1 MGFGDFAVSM
11 QTRDFITKLVENVVD
26 RVRPSYRYG
35 RVVSVDGVNSKAT
48 VVFTGDTNQVIVS
61 YASHV
66 PVVHSIVRVEGIG
79 TDRYIADI
87 VGGSMSTQPG
97 PVRYTIPAL
106 SGTWTNYS
114 ADGAFHLPG
123 FFKTPEGIVVLT
135 GLHGS
140 GTVNTVMHTLPVGYR
155 PDSIWVFI
163 IANNSTNGYVYI
175 YPDGRILNS
184 GAVGLSW
191 ASLEGIMFPAAGVAT
206 WTDIGSGGSTWASG
220 WSSYHTSD
228 PTFPVAGFWRDSLG
242 RVWIRGLMK
251 QASPSTIAAITPMF
265 TLPFQKQWSSHYPTF
280 AGGGSYGTVI
290 CYSGATAVVQAHVG
304 TNTAYV
310 SCARVTFVDQ
320 NIRGTWTP
328 MPAFQNAWQNYGAGF
343 PNAMYMKFADGIIMS
358 DGLIKSGT
366 LGQVSQPLAPGAL
379 PDTQFQSSIWGSGAM
394 VFIVAANLAE
404 ARTDL
409 VSTSV
414 SGPGAFRLENNGS
427 NVWRSLAGINYLVA
441 G

>member
-35 RVVSVDGVNSKAT
+35 RVVSVDGPNSKAT
-48 VVFTGDTNQVIVS
+48 VVFTGDTNQVIVN

-66 PVVHSIVRVEGIG
+66 PVTHSIVRVEGIG

-87 VGGSMSTQPG
+87 VGGSMSTQPS

-114 ADGAFHLPG
+114 YGTHHLPG
-123 FFKTPEGIVVLT
+123 HFKTSEGIVVLT
-135 GLHGS
+135 GLVGT
-140 GTVNTVMHTLPVGYR
+140 GTVNTVIYTLPVGYR

-163 IANNSTNGYVYI
+163 VKNSGVNGYLYV
-175 YPDGRILNS
+175 YPDGRILSS
-184 GAVGLSW
+184 GGGQTYVSF
-191 ASLEGIMFPAAGVAT
+191 EGIMFPAAGVAT

-228 PTFPVAGFWRDSLG
+228 PTFPVAGFWRDTLG

-251 QASPSTIAAITPMF
+251 QASPSTVGAITAMF

-290 CYSGATAVVQAHVG
+290 CYAGATATMQAHVG

-310 SCARVTFVDQ
+310 SCARATFVDQ
-320 NIRGTWTP
+320 NIRGVWTP
-328 MPAFQNAWQNYGAGF
+328 MPAFMNAWQNYGSGF
-343 PNAMYMKFADGIIMS
+343 PNAMHMKFADGIVMS
-358 DGLIKSGT
+358 DGLISSGT
-366 LGQVSQPLAPGAL
+366 IGQTSQSLPPGAL
-379 PDTQFQSSIWGSGAM
+379 PDAQYQTSLWGSGKM
-394 VFIVAANLAE
+394 IFIVAANLAE

-409 VSTSV
+409 YSSDT
-414 SGPGAFRLENNGS
+414 GPGVLRSENDGS
-427 NVWRSLAGINYLVA
+427 NIWRSLAGINYLVA